1 MIPTHD
7 AIVLAGGRGS
17 RLGGVD
23 KATVVV
29 AGQTLLERSLT
40 AVNSARETVF
50 VGHSPVPE
58 PIRRTLEYPPDGGPV
73 AGIIAGFKM
82 LAAGA
87 DWILVLAVDQ
97 PAADQVIPQILSAMA
112 AAPAEVDVICT
123 FDDEDFPQWL
133 LAAYRRDAI
142 EQAASTHAPGHGIS
156 MKRFTDNMNFHR
168 IESTFAGDID
178 TWDDHKNWELRLS

>member
-1 MIPTHD
+1 MTPTHS

-58 PIRRTLEYPPDGGPV
+58 PIRRTLEDPPDGGPV
-73 AGIIAGFKM
+73 AGIIAGFQT
-82 LAAGA
+82 LDTEAE
-87 DWILVLAVDQ
+87 WILVLAVDQ
-97 PAADQVIPQILSAMA
+97 PAADQVIPNILTAMSN
-112 AAPAEVDVICT
+112 APDEVDVICT
-123 FDDEDFPQWL
+123 FDEDDFPQWL
-133 LAAYRRDAI
+133 LAAYRRNAI
-142 EQAASTHAPGHGIS
+142 EQAANAHAPGHGVS
-156 MKRFTDNMNFHR
+156 MKRFTADMNFHR

>member
-1 MIPTHD
+1 MTPIHD

-58 PIRRTLEYPPDGGPV
+58 PIRRTLEDPPDGGPV
-73 AGIIAGFKM
+73 AGIIAGFQ
-82 LAAGA
+82 LLVAGA
-87 DWILVLAVDQ
+87 EWILVLAVDQ
-97 PAADQVIPQILSAMA
+97 PAADQVIPKILSTMTS
-112 AAPAEVDVICT
+112 APADVDAICT

-142 EQAASTHAPGHGIS
+142 AQAAKSHAPGHGVS
-156 MKRFTDNMNFHR
+156 MKRFTSKMSFYR
-168 IESTFAGDID
+168 IESALAGDID
-178 TWDDHKNWELRLS
+178 TWDDHKRWELRLS